1 MQVERLL
8 TTRLQTR
15 GLSADPLLQWT
26 NLALKTA
33 EMMVA
38 SAQVIGHRTTR
49 IAGAGLA
56 PNEHD
61 QREFTLMGQEK
72 IEAVTESAR
81 AMTERL
87 IRINARMWTEA
98 STQLCAGASAMW
110 SLATSPSFA
119 ASLER
124 QAALFD
130 AMRAPALDPAGFAG
144 SAARL
149 AHSVLKPIHARATA
163 NARRLGTR

>member
-1 MQVERLL
+1 L
-8 TTRLQTR
+8 TTRSQNR

-49 IAGAGLA
+49 IAGAGLT
-56 PNEHD
+56 PSEHD

-72 IEAVTESAR
+72 IEAATESAR

-87 IRINARMWTEA
+87 IRINGRMWTEA
-98 STQLCAGASAMW
+98 SAQMLAGMSAMW
-110 SLATSPSFA
+110 SLATSPSLA
-119 ASLER
+119 ASIER
-124 QAALFD
+124 QGAFFD
-130 AMRAPALDPAGFAG
+130 AMRAPAVDPAGLAG

-163 NARRLGTR
+163 NARRLGSR